1 MLTDFRQIV
10 KMGRFK
16 ALYAGLLPVAFF
28 SILSTKLYRQE
39 YRITK
44 TQEMEDDQVNS
55 IEVNPKKADEH

>member
-1 MLTDFRQIV
+1 
-10 KMGRFK
+10 MGRFK

-44 TQEMEDDQVNS
+44 TQEMEDDQLNS
-55 IEVNPKKADEH
+55 SEVNPKKADEH